1 MWQKQRIFGW
11 KKVFWT
17 PPTKKNK
24 HLTSCDQVASPSPR
38 TWASQKNS
46 QLCWRNVRWFS
57 EDPKNIPGF
66 FETKPCFLSFG
77 NEEKP
82 VDLLGEAYLF
92 WRIPPYVVPSLV
104 APHSDR
110 RILLPLSSLP
120 WLRKKSELPKLLSN
134 QSASCKSGMCTLPQ
148 VGMKMSPRNFV
159 FQLFALNNL
168 FQLEKSS
175 IWPISNPNSEK
186 KKNKLQEKGQTKKKH
201 THNRHCSRKR
211 RVSRKSL
218 FLRLICCFDEFH
230 LAAASVKS
238 VSLPPTWSRP
248 RIEWWKSPWYINS
261 QTSQSGT
268 SRLQIENIVFK
279 LEMIQVLSQ
288 QFLEHCFCIQKKIAI
303 STWWKKRFN
312 QKKTKVQP
320 PCQWAP
326 EQHCPNLNG
335 GLVGRKVHPSKSE
348 GESSPQSQPDAE
360 PTLDS

>member
-1 MWQKQRIFGW
+1 MQVGYVYTSAGRHENVSQEFCFPAICPQQFVSTW
-11 KKVFWT
+11 KVI
-17 PPTKKNK
+17 
-24 HLTSCDQVASPSPR
+24 HLTYIE
-38 TWASQKNS
+38 
-46 QLCWRNVRWFS
+46 S
-57 EDPKNIPGF
+57 E
-66 FETKPCFLSFG
+66 
-77 NEEKP
+77 
-82 VDLLGEAYLF
+82 
-92 WRIPPYVVPSLV
+92 
-104 APHSDR
+104 
-110 RILLPLSSLP
+110 
-120 WLRKKSELPKLLSN
+120 LRKKKI
-134 QSASCKSGMCTLPQ
+134 SCKKRARP
-148 VGMKMSPRNFV
+148 
-159 FQLFALNNL
+159 
-168 FQLEKSS
+168 
-175 IWPISNPNSEK
+175 
-186 KKNKLQEKGQTKKKH
+186 KKKH

>member
-17 PPTKKNK
+17 PQPKKNK

-186 KKNKLQEKGQTKKKH
+186 KKISCKKRARQKKNTHTTAIAPEKG
-201 THNRHCSRKR
+201 
-211 RVSRKSL
+211 
-218 FLRLICCFDEFH
+218 
-230 LAAASVKS
+230 
-238 VSLPPTWSRP
+238 
-248 RIEWWKSPWYINS
+248 
-261 QTSQSGT
+261 G
-268 SRLQIENIVFK
+268 
-279 LEMIQVLSQ
+279 
-288 QFLEHCFCIQKKIAI
+288 FLENLFFWDWYVALTNFILQRPPSNQSHCH
-303 STWWKKRFN
+303 
-312 QKKTKVQP
+312 P
-320 PCQWAP
+320 PDRGR
-326 EQHCPNLNG
+326 ELNG
-335 GLVGRKVHPSKSE
+335 GNLHGTSTRKHLKVVHHDFKLRIYSLNLKWFKFYHNNF
-348 GESSPQSQPDAE
+348 
-360 PTLDS
+360 